1 MHNIISHNQLAGWKQ
16 SIDHL
21 AITLEEISD
30 QSDVLND
37 YYNCLI
43 ECDENHHICKRI
55 CSSVL
60 N

>member
-1 MHNIISHNQLAGWKQ
+1 M
-16 SIDHL
+16 
-21 AITLEEISD
+21 TLEDISD

-43 ECDENHHICKRI
+43 ECDERQHICKRI

-60 N
+60 E